1 MNNEPEADPDRAKN
15 VQSFDSEK
23 STTSTELLGGGN
35 ALVIMHERTRYV
47 LRLTRQ
53 NKLILTK

>member
-1 MNNEPEADPDRAKN
+1 MSDEPEVEPVRTKD

>member
-1 MNNEPEADPDRAKN
+1 MSGEPKTDPDHTKN
-15 VQSFDSEK
+15 VPSFDSEK
-23 STTSTELLGGGN
+23 STTSTELLGGSN
-35 ALVIMHERTRYV
+35 ALVIMHEGTRYV